1 MRAVTRNKIVN
12 NLYFSTFLI
21 AFASVAIGSVLPC
34 PAHSV
39 DSDSPAVR
47 QHKLQLAHEQELRR
61 KGALRK
67 EI

>member
-39 DSDSPAVR
+39 DSDSAAVQ
-47 QHKLQLAHEQELRR
+47 QHKLQLAHEQELKR
-61 KGALRK
+61 KDALSK
-67 EI
+67 KI

>member
-34 PAHSV
+34 SAHSV
-39 DSDSPAVR
+39 DSDSPAVQ
-47 QHKLQLAHEQELRR
+47 QHKLQLAHEQELKR
-61 KGALRK
+61 KDALSK
-67 EI
+67 KI

>member
-1 MRAVTRNKIVN
+1 MRAVTRNKVVN

-39 DSDSPAVR
+39 DSDSPAAE
-47 QHKLQLAHEQELRR
+47 QHKLQMAHEQEIKR
-61 KGALRK
+61 KDALKK

>member
-1 MRAVTRNKIVN
+1 MRAVTRNKVVN

-21 AFASVAIGSVLPC
+21 AFASVAIGSILPC

-39 DSDSPAVR
+39 ESDSPAVE
-47 QHKLQLAHEQELRR
+47 QHKLQLTHEQEV
-61 KGALRK
+61 KKNNALRK